1 MTLEH
6 YKIDE
11 NTGMPKYQ
19 QLVDSIISAIRKDN
33 FKKGDKISSINEVC
47 KKFKLSRDT
56 VLMAY
61 NKLKTMG
68 IIESVPGKG
77 YYISSVSINFTHKI
91 FVLFDELNAFKE
103 NLYNSFIEG
112 LKGNADV
119 DLYFHNFNPKLF
131 KNLINSNKG
140 IYTSY
145 VIMPAN
151 LKGTASVID
160 KLEDSKVFILDQIN
174 DVLAE
179 RYPAVYQDFTAD
191 MYNALLSGRDLL
203 EKYNKLILVFPGGK
217 EPIGQKNGFVKYCE
231 SEGVNFEII
240 STLEKREIQKG
251 EVYIMPSD
259 NDLVT
264 LIKTCKVETLEIGSD
279 VGIISYNDTPLKEVV
294 CDGVTT
300 ISTDFGRMGKSIAE
314 MVLNNERGLKANPS
328 RLIRRSS
335 L

>member
-6 YKIDE
+6 YSIDE

-19 QLVDSIISAIRKDN
+19 QLVESLILAIQKDK
-33 FKKGDKISSINEVC
+33 FKKGDKIPSINEVC
-47 KKFKLSRDT
+47 KEFKLSRDT

-61 NKLKTMG
+61 NKLKAMG
-68 IIESVPGKG
+68 IIESIPGKG
-77 YYISSVSINFTHKI
+77 YYINSVSTNFTHKI

-103 NLYNSFIEG
+103 NLYNSFIDG

-131 KNLINSNKG
+131 KSLISSNKG

-151 LKGTASVID
+151 LKGTASIID
-160 KLEDSKVFILDQIN
+160 KLDDSKVFILDQVN
-174 DVLAE
+174 EVLAE
-179 RYPAVYQDFTAD
+179 KYPAVYQDFSAD
-191 MYNALLSGRDLL
+191 MYNALLSGKDLL
-203 EKYNKLILVFPGGK
+203 EKYDKLILVFPGGI
-217 EPIGQKNGFVKYCE
+217 EPIGQKLGFLNYCE
-231 SEGVNFEII
+231 SENVNHEII
-240 STLEKREIQKG
+240 STLKERKIKKG

-264 LIKTCKVETLEIGSD
+264 LIKTCKANKLEIGSD
-279 VGIISYNDTPLKEVV
+279 LGIISYNDTPLKEVV

-300 ISTDFGRMGKSIAE
+300 ISTDFARMGKCIAE
-314 MVLNNERGLKANPS
+314 MILNNERGLKANPS